1 MRIISKKTLRD
12 FYEQSNYTDSKSAL
26 DSWHYEV
33 LKTMWDNPNEIKTQY
48 KSASIVGNNKVIF
61 NICGN
66 KYRLIVKINYI
77 AKIVFIKFIGTH
89 KQYDKIKVEDL

>member
-1 MRIISKKTLRD
+1 
-12 FYEQSNYTDSKSAL
+12 
-26 DSWHYEV
+26 V
-33 LKTMWDNPNEIKTQY
+33 GDNK
-48 KSASIVGNNKVIF
+48 IVF

-66 KYRLIVKINYI
+66 KYRLIVKINYP

>member
-1 MRIISKKTLRD
+1 MRIISKRTLRK
-12 FYEQSNYTDSKSAL
+12 FYENPNFQDSKGAIEAWYS
-26 DSWHYEV
+26 EV
-33 LKTMWDNPNEIKTQY
+33 IKANWSSPNEIKAQY
-48 KSASIVGNNKVIF
+48 KSASVVGDNKIVF

-66 KYRLIVKINYI
+66 KYRLIVKINYP

>member
-1 MRIISKKTLRD
+1 MRIISKRALRK
-12 FYEQSNYTDSKSAL
+12 FYENPNFQDSKGAIEAWHSEAL
-26 DSWHYEV
+26 KAKWS
-33 LKTMWDNPNEIKTQY
+33 NPNEIKTQY
-48 KSASIVGNNKVIF
+48 KNASVVGDNKIVF

-66 KYRLIVKINYI
+66 KYRLIVKINYP